1 MICEMIIKHAKL
13 SFSLIESQL
22 LPCAPACDNKFHSPA
37 VYLHPTFTAPFQ
49 METIWNPVEHQWW
62 FFCVE
67 IADVFR
73 LLAISAEELH
83 CGCLTGFQM
92 RLCPITYYSSQSSEE
107 KLPSLGLHKAIL
119 DSSCLLILWLYSKH
133 KIKR

>member
-83 CGCLTGFQM
+83 CGCLTGF
-92 RLCPITYYSSQSSEE
+92 
-107 KLPSLGLHKAIL
+107 
-119 DSSCLLILWLYSKH
+119 
-133 KIKR
+133 